1 MEDYRDFYKDVTSGT
16 KKVFVKR
23 AKRKSIYNET
33 EETKDSSLRHSCP
46 LGNHYAASN
55 KNPESR

>member
-16 KKVFVKR
+16 NKVFVKR

-33 EETKDSSLRHSCP
+33 
-46 LGNHYAASN
+46 
-55 KNPESR
+55 

>member
-1 MEDYRDFYKDVTSGT
+1 MTNLEVKQDYRNFYKDVTSGT

-33 EETKDSSLRHSCP
+33 EETKDGSL
-46 LGNHYAASN
+46 
-55 KNPESR
+55 

>member
-16 KKVFVKR
+16 KNVFVKR

-33 EETKDSSLRHSCP
+33 EETKDSTL
-46 LGNHYAASN
+46 
-55 KNPESR
+55 